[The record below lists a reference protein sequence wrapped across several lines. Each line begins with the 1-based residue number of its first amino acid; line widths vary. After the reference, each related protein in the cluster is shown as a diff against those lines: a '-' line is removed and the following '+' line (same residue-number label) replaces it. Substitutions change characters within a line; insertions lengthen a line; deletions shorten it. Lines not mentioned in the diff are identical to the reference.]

1 MKIIGVAASPRPGQS
16 TFTLLTAALRAAAEV
31 NDSITTELI
40 ELAGRQVNG
49 CVACG
54 ACAKKLA
61 CSQDDDFPALIETLA
76 SPDLGGLIIATP
88 VYMSGLT
95 AQAKAFLDRL
105 VMFRRNGWMLRNKVG
120 GAIAVG
126 GFRNGGQETAV
137 QSILASMLVQ
147 DMVVVG
153 DGMPTAHYGGTG
165 WSGAEGGIEADKV
178 GLTTAQGVG
187 KRVAEVALC
196 MMGI

>member
-1 MKIIGVAASPRPGQS
+1 MKIIGVAASPRPGQAS
-16 TFTLLTAALRAAAEV
+16 FTLLTAALRAAAEV

-40 ELAGRQVNG
+40 ELAGRQING
-49 CVACG
+49 CLACG

-61 CSQDDDFPALIETLA
+61 CSQDDGFPALIDTLA
-76 SPDLGGLIIATP
+76 DPKVGGLILATP

-105 VMFRRNGWMLRNKVG
+105 VMFRRNGFMFRNKVG

-126 GFRNGGQETAV
+126 GFRNGGQEP
-137 QSILASMLVQ
+137 SIQTIQAAMLAQ
-147 DMVVVG
+147 DMVIVG
-153 DGMPTAHYGGTG
+153 DGMPTAHFGGAG
-165 WSGAEGGIEADKV
+165 CSGGEGGVEADEM

-187 KRVAEVALC
+187 RRVAEVALR
-196 MMGI
+196 MRQE